1 MNRIEVKVKE
11 RRKRNNI
18 KSIITQYNLGYSR
31 PGSIVFAS
39 EAFEVAVSGA
49 LVVGIGLGFE
59 QQWITSMSK
68 IIKAQTKLK
77 MSLVL
82 QLILII
88 ESTFMKC
95 ILFASL

>member
-1 MNRIEVKVKE
+1 MKIHVNLV
-11 RRKRNNI
+11 
-18 KSIITQYNLGYSR
+18 IIQYNLGYSR

-49 LVVGIGLGFE
+49 FVVSIGLGFE

-88 ESTFMKC
+88 ESTFMKMYSVG
-95 ILFASL
+95 LFVK